1 MKKVLLSICTFCF
14 AFFFSQKGQNYLE
27 ISYSSVCCGT
37 PSEEPVISSLRQ
49 FEKKNKI
56 KGMEILIQSG
66 LGREGE
72 FNLYVGTDK
81 LNAKQKKQLIQNLSA
96 VTALQNGKRKGN
108 SSGFV
113 NFDPTVTVSQ
123 PDLMNARNLTIYK
136 NKEK

>member
-1 MKKVLLSICTFCF
+1 
-14 AFFFSQKGQNYLE
+14 
-27 ISYSSVCCGT
+27 
-37 PSEEPVISSLRQ
+37 
-49 FEKKNKI
+49 
-56 KGMEILIQSG
+56 MEILIQSG

-81 LNAKQKKQLIQNLSA
+81 LSAKQKKQLIQNLSA

>member
-1 MKKVLLSICTFCF
+1 MKKVLLTISTFCF
-14 AFFFSQKGQNYLE
+14 AFFFSQKSQNYLE